1 MGQVA
6 VTHEGASAVVRFS
19 ISGRQSSS
27 RVSGTTLTTA
37 QTEDGQGGSE
47 MSRDSRTIALRVVT
61 AIVLLAGI
69 IAFNLTAARA
79 ETGKKALI
87 LESSVSGGSS
97 SLEAQRAAALGFS
110 PIDVVNSA
118 TWATMTAAQFADYQ
132 LIIIGDPNC
141 SFLPQAVSQNATAL
155 ADAVMARSGGNTK
168 VGNRI
173 LIGTDPMFH
182 QGRGGQKLVDTAIEF
197 AGVQDGASGLYLDF
211 SCGDTDYD
219 ANGMGDGQQFLLPL
233 LTIDTPNW
241 TQNAVP
247 PCGGSVSLISNA
259 AQFATLHT
267 SDLQGWSCSVHES
280 FPTFPTDWSA
290 LAIATDTPTKPTC
303 GTDVDTGA
311 AVCGEAYILVAGTGI
326 VVVAPNI
333 VLDPTTAT
341 NPVGTTHAV
350 TATVTNP
357 DGTPRSGQHV
367 DFVVTGANA
376 GASGTCAPASCDTDA
391 NGLVAFTYTGSSPG
405 DDTINASI
413 TVGGSTQKA
422 TASKT
427 WTVPTGPTSLV
438 LTPAS
443 ATNPIDVE
451 HCVTALVTDG
461 SSVPVP
467 GIMVHFSVTGANS
480 TSSSAAT
487 GSDGK
492 AMLCY
497 IGTQTGNDTIEAFAD
512 TDGSGTQDLG
522 EPGGTASKTW
532 EPVATSGC
540 EVEGE
545 ARLLA
550 NPKASFELEARIRPS
565 TGLPKGKVVFRDRA
579 AGLRFVSTEILSLS
593 FSGSSA
599 FIQGKGMVNGASVDF
614 TLEAADLGRPRLD
627 MFKIELTNGYSAAG
641 GVRGDGI
648 EIECDDDDDDDDDDS
663 DDDDD

>member
-1 MGQVA
+1 
-6 VTHEGASAVVRFS
+6 
-19 ISGRQSSS
+19 
-27 RVSGTTLTTA
+27 
-37 QTEDGQGGSE
+37 
-47 MSRDSRTIALRVVT
+47 MSRNSRTIPLRVLT
-61 AIVLLAGI
+61 AVVLLAGI
-69 IAFNLTAARA
+69 VAFNLSAAKA

-87 LESSVSGGSS
+87 LDSSVSGGSM
-97 SLEAQRAAALGFS
+97 SLEAQRATALGFS

-132 LIIIGDPNC
+132 LIIIGDPTC
-141 SFLPQAVSQNATAL
+141 SSLFPQAVSQNATAL

-173 LIGTDPMFH
+173 LIGTDPVFH
-182 QGRGGQKLVDTAIEF
+182 QTQGGQKLIDTAVEF

-211 SCGDTDYD
+211 SCRDTDYD

-241 TQNAVP
+241 TQNAGP
-247 PCGGSVSLISNA
+247 PCGGRVSLISNA

-267 SDLQGWSCSVHES
+267 SDLQGWGCSVHES

-290 LAIATDTPTKPTC
+290 LAIATDTPTQPTC

-311 AVCGEAYILVAGTGI
+311 SVCGEAYILVAGTGI

-350 TATVTNP
+350 TATVTNS

-367 DFVVTGANA
+367 DVVVTGANA
-376 GASGTCAPASCDTDA
+376 GASGTCSPASCDTDA
-391 NGLVAFTYTGSSPG
+391 NGLVTFTYTGSNPG

-443 ATNPIDVE
+443 ATNPIGVE

-467 GIMVHFSVTGANS
+467 GIMVHFSVTGANT

-497 IGTQTGNDTIEAFAD
+497 IGAQTGNDTIEAFAD
-512 TDGSGTQDLG
+512 ADGSGTQDPG

-532 EPVATSGC
+532 EPAATTGC

-545 ARLLA
+545 GRLSA
-550 NPKASFELEARIRPS
+550 NPKASFELEAKIRPS

-579 AGLRFVSTEILSLS
+579 AEQRFVSTEILSLS

-599 FIQGKGMVNGASVDF
+599 IIQGKGMVNGASVDF
-614 TLEAADLGRPRLD
+614 TLEATDLGRPRLD

-648 EIECDDDDDDDDDDS
+648 EIECDDDDDDDDD
-663 DDDDD
+663 

>member
-1 MGQVA
+1 
-6 VTHEGASAVVRFS
+6 
-19 ISGRQSSS
+19 
-27 RVSGTTLTTA
+27 
-37 QTEDGQGGSE
+37 
-47 MSRDSRTIALRVVT
+47 MSRNSRTIPLRVLT
-61 AIVLLAGI
+61 AVVLLAGI
-69 IAFNLTAARA
+69 VAFNLSAAKA

-87 LESSVSGGSS
+87 LDSSVSGGSM
-97 SLEAQRAAALGFS
+97 SLEAQRATALGFS

-132 LIIIGDPNC
+132 LIIIGDPTC
-141 SFLPQAVSQNATAL
+141 SSLFPQAVSENATAL

-173 LIGTDPMFH
+173 LFH
-182 QGRGGQKLVDTAIEF
+182 QTQGGQKLIDTAVEF

-211 SCGDTDYD
+211 SCRDTDYD

-241 TQNAVP
+241 TQNAGP
-247 PCGGSVSLISNA
+247 PCGGRVSLISNA

-267 SDLQGWSCSVHES
+267 SDLQGWGCSVHES

-290 LAIATDTPTKPTC
+290 LAIATDTPTQPTC

-311 AVCGEAYILVAGTGI
+311 SVCGEAYILVAGTGI

-350 TATVTNP
+350 TATVTNS

-367 DFVVTGANA
+367 DVVVTGANA
-376 GASGTCAPASCDTDA
+376 GASGTCSPASCDTDA
-391 NGLVAFTYTGSSPG
+391 NGLVTFTYTGSNPG

-443 ATNPIDVE
+443 ATNPIGVE

-467 GIMVHFSVTGANS
+467 GIMVHFSVTGANT

-497 IGTQTGNDTIEAFAD
+497 IGAQTGNDTIEAFAD
-512 TDGSGTQDLG
+512 ADGSGTQDPG

-532 EPVATSGC
+532 EPAATTGC

-545 ARLLA
+545 GRLSA
-550 NPKASFELEARIRPS
+550 NPKASFELEAKIRPS

-579 AGLRFVSTEILSLS
+579 AEQRFVSTEILSLS

-599 FIQGKGMVNGASVDF
+599 IIQGKGMVNGASVDF
-614 TLEAADLGRPRLD
+614 TLEATDLGRPRLD

-648 EIECDDDDDDDDDDS
+648 EIECDDDDDDDDD
-663 DDDDD
+663 